1 MALTVKVGEFRN
13 KLSRYL
19 KKVREG
25 REIVITDRETPIG
38 RVIPYKKG
46 KSEEV
51 LTIQEPPEGYEGLA
65 KLSFPDLPVKVDAVE
80 LLLEDRRRR

>member
-38 RVIPYKKG
+38 RVIPYKKN
-46 KSEEV
+46 KSEEI

-65 KLSFPDLPVKVDAVE
+65 KLSFPPISCPIDPVE
-80 LLLEDRRRR
+80 LLLEDRKKR